1 MMSKSVLITG
11 GAKRVGRLTA
21 ERFSR
26 EGWHVIIHYN
36 RSEADAV
43 SLAEAIIADG
53 GSASVIQ
60 FDLKDR
66 ASVLAGAAQV
76 HKERPDWRLL
86 VNNASVFE
94 YDNADE
100 PNTEVW
106 DESLAVNCLSP
117 VLLAAEFVRLTQ
129 PAKGR
134 CIINLLD
141 QKIENLNPDYFSY
154 TIAKS
159 GLDTASKMMAMA
171 YAKYGVR
178 VCNVAPG
185 LALPSGDQTQE
196 EFEQSSKMNLL
207 GRTTAVDDIVD
218 GIYFL
223 ATSSA
228 STGQTLFVDSG
239 QRLTP
244 HERDVMFLIRGE

>member
-1 MMSKSVLITG
+1 MSKSVLITG

-21 ERFSR
+21 QRFSR

-36 RSEADAV
+36 RSK
-43 SLAEAIIADG
+43 AEAALLADNIIAGG
-53 GSASVIQ
+53 GSASTIQ

-66 ASVLAGAAQV
+66 ASVLAGAAQAY
-76 HKERPDWRLL
+76 KERPDWVLL
-86 VNNASVFE
+86 INNASVFE

-100 PNTEVW
+100 PDVDVW

-129 PAKGR
+129 SAQER
-134 CIINLLD
+134 CVINLLD

-171 YAKYGVR
+171 YARHGVR

-207 GRTTAVDDIVD
+207 GHTTEVDEIID

-223 ATSSA
+223 ATSSV

-244 HERDVMFLIRGE
+244 HERDVMFLVRGE